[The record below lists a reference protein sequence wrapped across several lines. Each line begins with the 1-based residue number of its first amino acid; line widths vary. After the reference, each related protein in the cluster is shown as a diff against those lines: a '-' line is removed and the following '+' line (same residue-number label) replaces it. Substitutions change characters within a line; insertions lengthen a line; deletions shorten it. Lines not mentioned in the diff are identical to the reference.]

1 MSASP
6 LHRSEAPREEPQC
19 RMCGAGVHF
28 LDRVDSYP
36 FFECPDCRF
45 IFTPSIPKARTD
57 DPGRGTQDPAPAEG
71 WADER
76 FLEPALARL
85 DEGRRL
91 SILDFG
97 AGDSR
102 VPDLLRARGHR
113 VIGVDLVA
121 PARPHPDRLTG
132 PLESLGLPVGTF
144 DLVYAFQVF
153 EHLPD
158 PAGVL
163 AELLRLTRDGGLV
176 LIHTDMEVDER
187 PRNFA
192 EWWYVLPPDH
202 CSFYH
207 HRTFEVYCQETP
219 HRLVWTDPKR
229 VIIEAGCR

>member
-1 MSASP
+1 
-6 LHRSEAPREEPQC
+6 
-19 RMCGAGVHF
+19 MCGAGIHF
-28 LDRVDSYP
+28 LDWVDGYP
-36 FFECPDCRF
+36 FFECPHCRF
-45 IFTPSIPKARTD
+45 IFTPSVPEAQTD
-57 DPGRGTQDPAPAEG
+57 DPERGNQAPAPAGG

-85 DEGRRL
+85 ADAGAL

-113 VIGVDLVA
+113 VVGVDLVP

-132 PLESLGLPVGTF
+132 SLRSLGLPQASF
-144 DLVYAFQVF
+144 DLIYAFQVF

-158 PAGVL
+158 PASVL
-163 AELLRLTRDGGLV
+163 AELLRLTRAGGLV
-176 LIHTDMEVDER
+176 LIHTDMEVDDR

-207 HRTFEVYCQETP
+207 HRTFEIYCQGTP
-219 HRLVWTDPKR
+219 HRLVWMDPKR
-229 VIIEAGCR
+229 VIIEAGRCRRAPS